1 VEDLALQKLVQRHPE
16 LVEGPDL
23 EGTSYFMAVMAMRP
37 DGDVISSAV
46 RIPAGWNGYELD
58 HELYRTLPT
67 DAGNTLIARRN
78 KHTRIPD
85 GRSLRADLNFRIVA
99 VPAGYN
105 ASRSTNRV
113 REILGNRYN
122 HLLLPSADR
131 VLNRLNILLAPDGT
145 ILREHVELE
154 RQEITFTETRADDPK
169 DVARVAEERAKRL
182 GVDVTQIGL
191 MGTTSIEDGTIKLV
205 DNGTPGGFVD
215 DKRRQ
220 LMVSYAWQRGS
231 GESSPTLKQ
240 NSVTKP
246 PVDLSTALVIVE
258 REIPEAFSVRPVGA
272 ETWMVVLTANGQFIR
287 AGRVQMYGTAEMM
300 AG

>member
-1 VEDLALQKLVQRHPE
+1 
-16 LVEGPDL
+16 
-23 EGTSYFMAVMAMRP
+23 
-37 DGDVISSAV
+37 
-46 RIPAGWNGYELD
+46 
-58 HELYRTLPT
+58 
-67 DAGNTLIARRN
+67 
-78 KHTRIPD
+78 
-85 GRSLRADLNFRIVA
+85 
-99 VPAGYN
+99 
-105 ASRSTNRV
+105 
-113 REILGNRYN
+113 
-122 HLLLPSADR
+122 
-131 VLNRLNILLAPDGT
+131 
-145 ILREHVELE
+145 
-154 RQEITFTETRADDPK
+154 
-169 DVARVAEERAKRL
+169 
-182 GVDVTQIGL
+182 VTQIGL